1 MPALLPACS
10 AAAAGARP
18 CAADQR
24 ALRAVGTAGSA
35 PPTAASG
42 ARFRPVGSLTAQSS
56 RPVLHAVHGVALAR
70 RVRRLPLHVRLGF
83 RPAAVSASQPAQP
96 EPPAGAPLPPTPSP
110 QWLVHILQ
118 PLGWWA
124 ASSVALAVL
133 LNQPAFRIWWLAT
146 SAEWL
151 QWNVVVPI
159 TVPLVVG
166 LVLRVWSYG
175 DSFASS
181 KADAAERE
189 QRSKADLASIKADVL
204 AAMASSKADAAE
216 REQRSKADLASI
228 KAEAAEREQR
238 SKADWA
244 SFKADVLAAM
254 SSSKA
259 DAAEREQRSK
269 ADAAERELRTKSDSR
284 ERERRVVEWTKAA
297 ASANTAAA
305 AQVMQSAAQASA
317 AAAQAIAAAAQA
329 SAASTPSPSAEV
341 SW

>member
-10 AAAAGARP
+10 AAAAGARRP
-18 CAADQR
+18 CAAGQR

-56 RPVLHAVHGVALAR
+56 RPVLHAVHGAVQAHA
-70 RVRRLPLHVRLGF
+70 RRLPLHVRRGF
-83 RPAAVSASQPAQP
+83 RPAAASASQPAQP
-96 EPPAGAPLPPTPSP
+96 EPPAGAPPPPTPAPSP
-110 QWLVHILQ
+110 APSPSPATPKKHLQWLVHILQ

-159 TVPLVVG
+159 TVPIVVG

-189 QRSKADLASIKADVL
+189 QRSKADLASLKADVL
-204 AAMASSKADAAE
+204 VAVAGSKADAAE
-216 REQRSKADLASI
+216 REQR
-228 KAEAAEREQR
+228 R
-238 SKADWA
+238 
-244 SFKADVLAAM
+244 
-254 SSSKA
+254 
-259 DAAEREQRSK
+259 K

-341 SW
+341 SR

>member
-1 MPALLPACS
+1 
-10 AAAAGARP
+10 
-18 CAADQR
+18 
-24 ALRAVGTAGSA
+24 
-35 PPTAASG
+35 
-42 ARFRPVGSLTAQSS
+42 
-56 RPVLHAVHGVALAR
+56 VLHAVHGVALAR

-175 DSFASS
+175 DSFAS
-181 KADAAERE
+181 
-189 QRSKADLASIKADVL
+189 
-204 AAMASSKADAAE
+204 
-216 REQRSKADLASI
+216 I

-254 SSSKA
+254 ASSKA

-284 ERERRVVEWTKAA
+284 ERERRVVEWTKVA

-305 AQVMQSAAQASA
+305 AQVVQSAAQASA